1 MSSTRRDEPNQ
12 AAFQI
17 ERSNSMKALEVLAGA
32 VIAVVSVFVLLAGM
46 LFSLGSMGKYI
57 RNKNM

>member
-1 MSSTRRDEPNQ
+1 
-12 AAFQI
+12 
-17 ERSNSMKALEVLAGA
+17 MKALEALAGG

-46 LFSLGSMGKYI
+46 LFSLGSMGKYM